1 MTIRGV
7 VEDDVYA
14 TLGSLADEEAGIAE
28 IETANG
34 HVDTDF
40 SMVFPF
46 DILECVGVTY
56 QWSGPVRPPLM
67 KGV

>member
-7 VEDDVYA
+7 VEDDVDA

-46 DILECVGVTY
+46 ELLELGMCWGYRLTNG
-56 QWSGPVRPPLM
+56 QGRSDHH
-67 KGV
+67 